1 MNVEQAVNELAE
13 VRSLM
18 KELRDREAKAKEVIN
33 ENLSLGATPVGN
45 YIVKITETSRWNEAT
60 AMRNLDADTL
70 DQISK
75 KKPDS
80 KLAQAILDPDTYK
93 IACCNQSNTITIKE
107 AE

>member
-1 MNVEQAVNELAE
+1 MNVEQAVNELSE

-18 KELRDREAKAKEVIN
+18 KELKDREAKARGVLN
-33 ENLSLGATPVGN
+33 ENLSLGATPVGD
-45 YIVKITETSRWNEAT
+45 YIVKITETSRWNETT
-60 AMRNLDADTL
+60 AIRNLDADTL

-80 KLAQAILDPDTYK
+80 KLAQAVLDPDIYK